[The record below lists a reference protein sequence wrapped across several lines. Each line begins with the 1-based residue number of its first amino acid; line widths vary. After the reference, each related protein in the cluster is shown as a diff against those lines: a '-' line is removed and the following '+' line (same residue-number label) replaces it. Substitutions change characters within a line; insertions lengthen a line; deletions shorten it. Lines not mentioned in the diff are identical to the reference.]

1 MAEPQHEAELRE
13 ILGEITQGPRT
24 IAFVGIKDDPQADA
38 YRIPR
43 YMQEHGYRIV
53 PVNPMLHSVLGEP
66 PFASVTDV
74 DRPLDVVDLFR
85 APEHVP
91 GHTDEILT
99 LDPLPGAV
107 WMQLGIQHGASA
119 ARLRAAGIRVVQDRC
134 IMVEHGRLLG
144 PRAESR

>member
-53 PVNPMLHSVLGEP
+53 PV
-66 PFASVTDV
+66 
-74 DRPLDVVDLFR
+74 
-85 APEHVP
+85 
-91 GHTDEILT
+91 
-99 LDPLPGAV
+99 
-107 WMQLGIQHGASA
+107 LGIQHGASA

>member
-1 MAEPQHEAELRE
+1 MAEPQHEPELRE
-13 ILGEITQGPRT
+13 ILQGSRT
-24 IAFVGIKDDPQADA
+24 IAFVGIKEDPQADA

-53 PVNPMLHSVLGEP
+53 PVNPKLHSVLGGP
-66 PFASVTDV
+66 AFGSIGDV
-74 DRPLDVVDLFR
+74 DMPLDVVDLFR

-91 GHTDEILT
+91 GHTDEILA

-107 WMQLGIQHGASA
+107 WMQLGIQHGESA

-144 PRAESR
+144 PQVESR